1 MNSRTL
7 PRAAHFAAV
16 PRLLLTN
23 LRESQ
28 FLYPFNSKLKLK
40 LKTME
45 NRLIISIAAIFASA
59 SALFA
64 AEAAPAAP
72 AAQNAPCAA
81 KAQCAA
87 AAAQN
92 APCAASEKEVN
103 ALVDTE
109 LLSNPL
115 ENFSASATVAY
126 ESEYIFRG
134 KAQAGH
140 GINPVVD
147 LGYDFGNGLAA
158 YAEYWGFY
166 GVDNG
171 FGENDFYAGLTYT
184 IENITFDVGYLGYT
198 YNDDSKNESEFMVA
212 VSYDTVDLLGDF
224 NVSPFAAFYY
234 NYTYSGTTVEGGLSY
249 EAPVTKWLIDEN
261 WGTINLAAYV
271 GYADYR
277 DGLTYHGGY
286 VYTGVSADA
295 VVQVTDNMALS
306 AGIRWACN
314 NDGADENI
322 GGKQQNLW
330 FGTAVIFGF

>member
-1 MNSRTL
+1 MNV
-7 PRAAHFAAV
+7 F
-16 PRLLLTN
+16 N
-23 LRESQ
+23 L
-28 FLYPFNSKLKLK
+28 KLKLK
-40 LKTME
+40 TQLKTME

-64 AEAAPAAP
+64 AEAAPAASS
-72 AAQNAPCAA
+72 AQNAPCAA
-81 KAQCAA
+81 KTQCAA
-87 AAAQN
+87 
-92 APCAASEKEVN
+92 PEKEVN
-103 ALVDTE
+103 TLIDTE
-109 LLSNPL
+109 LLSKPL

-140 GINPVVD
+140 GINPMVD

-198 YNDDSKNESEFMVA
+198 YNDSESKNESEIMVA
-212 VSYDTVDLLGDF
+212 VSYDTTDLLGDF

-249 EAPVTKWLIDEN
+249 EAPVTKWLIGEN

-314 NDGADENI
+314 NDGAEENI

>member
-295 VVQVTDNMALS
+295 VVQVTDNMAIS

>member
-1 MNSRTL
+1 
-7 PRAAHFAAV
+7 
-16 PRLLLTN
+16 
-23 LRESQ
+23 
-28 FLYPFNSKLKLK
+28 
-40 LKTME
+40 ME

-64 AEAAPAAP
+64 AEAAPAASS
-72 AAQNAPCAA
+72 AQNAPCAA
-81 KAQCAA
+81 KTQCAA
-87 AAAQN
+87 
-92 APCAASEKEVN
+92 PEKEVN
-103 ALVDTE
+103 TLIDTE
-109 LLSNPL
+109 LLSKPL

-140 GINPVVD
+140 GINPMVD

-198 YNDDSKNESEFMVA
+198 YNDSESKNESEIMVA
-212 VSYDTVDLLGDF
+212 VSYDTTDLLGDF

-249 EAPVTKWLIDEN
+249 EAPVTKWLIGEN
-261 WGTINLAAYV
+261 
-271 GYADYR
+271 
-277 DGLTYHGGY
+277 
-286 VYTGVSADA
+286 
-295 VVQVTDNMALS
+295 
-306 AGIRWACN
+306 
-314 NDGADENI
+314 
-322 GGKQQNLW
+322 
-330 FGTAVIFGF
+330 

>member
-16 PRLLLTN
+16 LRLLLTN

-45 NRLIISIAAIFASA
+45 NRLIISIAAIFASSA
-59 SALFA
+59 ALFA
-64 AEAAPAAP
+64 AEAAPTAP

-81 KAQCAA
+81 KAQCVA

-140 GINPVVD
+140 GINPMVD

-295 VVQVTDNMALS
+295 VVQVTDNMAIS

-314 NDGADENI
+314 NDGSDENI

>member
-28 FLYPFNSKLKLK
+28 FLYPFNSKLK

-140 GINPVVD
+140 GINPMVD

-295 VVQVTDNMALS
+295 VVQVTDNMAIS

>member
-64 AEAAPAAP
+64 AEAAP

-140 GINPVVD
+140 GINPMVD

-295 VVQVTDNMALS
+295 VVQVTDNMAIS

>member
-1 MNSRTL
+1 M
-7 PRAAHFAAV
+7 
-16 PRLLLTN
+16 LLTN

-45 NRLIISIAAIFASA
+45 NRLIISIAAIFASSA
-59 SALFA
+59 ALFA

-140 GINPVVD
+140 GINPMVD

-295 VVQVTDNMALS
+295 VVQVTDNMAIS

>member
-212 VSYDTVDLLGDF
+212 VSYDTTDLLGDF

>member
-81 KAQCAA
+81 
-87 AAAQN
+87 
-92 APCAASEKEVN
+92 SEKEVN

-140 GINPVVD
+140 GINPMVD

-314 NDGADENI
+314 NDGSDENI

>member
-1 MNSRTL
+1 MK
-7 PRAAHFAAV
+7 V
-16 PRLLLTN
+16 
-23 LRESQ
+23 
-28 FLYPFNSKLKLK
+28 FNPKLKLK
-40 LKTME
+40 TQLKTME
-45 NRLIISIAAIFASA
+45 NRLILSIAAIFASA

-64 AEAAPAAP
+64 AEAAPAASS
-72 AAQNAPCAA
+72 AQNAPCAA
-81 KAQCAA
+81 KTQCAA
-87 AAAQN
+87 
-92 APCAASEKEVN
+92 PEKEVN
-103 ALVDTE
+103 TLIDTE
-109 LLSNPL
+109 LLSKPL

-140 GINPVVD
+140 GINPMVD

-198 YNDDSKNESEFMVA
+198 YNDSESKNESEIMVA
-212 VSYDTVDLLGDF
+212 VSYDTTDLLGDF

-249 EAPVTKWLIDEN
+249 EAPVTKWLIGEN

-314 NDGADENI
+314 NDGAEENI

>member
-45 NRLIISIAAIFASA
+45 NRLTISIAAIFASSA
-59 SALFA
+59 ALFA
-64 AEAAPAAP
+64 AEAAPTAP

-140 GINPVVD
+140 GINPMVD

>member
-140 GINPVVD
+140 GINPMVD

-224 NVSPFAAFYY
+224 NVSPFTAFYY

-295 VVQVTDNMALS
+295 VVQVTDNMAIS

>member
-1 MNSRTL
+1 MTSFRK
-7 PRAAHFAAV
+7 
-16 PRLLLTN
+16 
-23 LRESQ
+23 SQ
-28 FLYPFNSKLKLK
+28 FFNPFNPNSKLK

-45 NRLIISIAAIFASA
+45 NRLTISIAAIFASA

-81 KAQCAA
+81 NAQCAA
-87 AAAQN
+87 
-92 APCAASEKEVN
+92 PEKEVN
-103 ALVDTE
+103 TLIDTE
-109 LLSNPL
+109 LLSKPL

-134 KAQAGH
+134 KAQSGH
-140 GINPVVD
+140 GINPMVD
-147 LGYDFGNGLAA
+147 LGYDFGNGFAA

-198 YNDDSKNESEFMVA
+198 YNDSESKNESEIMVA
-212 VSYDTVDLLGDF
+212 VSYDTTDLLGDF

-249 EAPVTKWLIDEN
+249 EAPVTKWLIGEN
-261 WGTINLAAYV
+261 WGTVNLAAYV

-286 VYTGVSADA
+286 VYTGISADA

>member
-81 KAQCAA
+81 RAQCAA

-295 VVQVTDNMALS
+295 VVQVTDNMAIS

>member
-140 GINPVVD
+140 GINPMVD

-314 NDGADENI
+314 NDGSDENI

>member
-1 MNSRTL
+1 
-7 PRAAHFAAV
+7 
-16 PRLLLTN
+16 
-23 LRESQ
+23 
-28 FLYPFNSKLKLK
+28 
-40 LKTME
+40 ME
-45 NRLIISIAAIFASA
+45 N
-59 SALFA
+59 
-64 AEAAPAAP
+64 
-72 AAQNAPCAA
+72 
-81 KAQCAA
+81 
-87 AAAQN
+87 
-92 APCAASEKEVN
+92 
-103 ALVDTE
+103 TE
-109 LLSNPL
+109 LLSKPL

-140 GINPVVD
+140 GINPMVD

-198 YNDDSKNESEFMVA
+198 YNDSESKNESEIMVA
-212 VSYDTVDLLGDF
+212 VSYDTTDLLGDF

-249 EAPVTKWLIDEN
+249 EAPVTKWLIGEN

-314 NDGADENI
+314 NDGAEENI

>member
-140 GINPVVD
+140 GINPMVD

>member
-1 MNSRTL
+1 MK
-7 PRAAHFAAV
+7 V
-16 PRLLLTN
+16 
-23 LRESQ
+23 
-28 FLYPFNSKLKLK
+28 FNPKLKLK
-40 LKTME
+40 TQLKTME

-64 AEAAPAAP
+64 AEAAPAASS
-72 AAQNAPCAA
+72 AQNAPCAA
-81 KAQCAA
+81 KTQ
-87 AAAQN
+87 
-92 APCAASEKEVN
+92 CAASEKEVN
-103 ALVDTE
+103 TLIDTE
-109 LLSNPL
+109 LLSKPL

-140 GINPVVD
+140 GINPMVD

-198 YNDDSKNESEFMVA
+198 YNDSESKNESEIMVA
-212 VSYDTVDLLGDF
+212 VSYDTTDLLGDF

-249 EAPVTKWLIDEN
+249 EAPVTKWLIGEN

-314 NDGADENI
+314 NDGAEENI

>member
-28 FLYPFNSKLKLK
+28 FLYSFNSKLKLK

-140 GINPVVD
+140 GINPMVD

>member
-64 AEAAPAAP
+64 AEAAP

-140 GINPVVD
+140 GINPMVD

>member
-64 AEAAPAAP
+64 AEAAP

-140 GINPVVD
+140 GINPMVD

-184 IENITFDVGYLGYT
+184 IENITFDVEYLGYT

-295 VVQVTDNMALS
+295 VVQVTDNMAIS

>member
-1 MNSRTL
+1 MKL
-7 PRAAHFAAV
+7 
-16 PRLLLTN
+16 
-23 LRESQ
+23 
-28 FLYPFNSKLKLK
+28 FNPKLKLK
-40 LKTME
+40 TQLKTME

-64 AEAAPAAP
+64 AEAAPAASS
-72 AAQNAPCAA
+72 AQNAPCAA
-81 KAQCAA
+81 KTQCAA
-87 AAAQN
+87 
-92 APCAASEKEVN
+92 PEKEVN
-103 ALVDTE
+103 TLIDTE
-109 LLSNPL
+109 LLSKPL

-140 GINPVVD
+140 GINPMVD

-198 YNDDSKNESEFMVA
+198 YNDSESKNESEIMVA
-212 VSYDTVDLLGDF
+212 VSYDTTDLLGDF

-249 EAPVTKWLIDEN
+249 EAPVTKWLIGEN

-314 NDGADENI
+314 NDGAEENI

>member
-87 AAAQN
+87 AAAQS

>member
-1 MNSRTL
+1 
-7 PRAAHFAAV
+7 
-16 PRLLLTN
+16 
-23 LRESQ
+23 
-28 FLYPFNSKLKLK
+28 
-40 LKTME
+40 ME

-72 AAQNAPCAA
+72 
-81 KAQCAA
+81 
-87 AAAQN
+87 AAQN

-140 GINPVVD
+140 GINPMVD

-271 GYADYR
+271 GYADYS

>member
-140 GINPVVD
+140 GINPMVD

-295 VVQVTDNMALS
+295 VVQVTDNMAIS

>member
-1 MNSRTL
+1 MNSCTL

-64 AEAAPAAP
+64 AEAAP

-140 GINPVVD
+140 GINPMVD

-295 VVQVTDNMALS
+295 VVQVTDNMAIS

>member
-64 AEAAPAAP
+64 AEAAPAA
-72 AAQNAPCAA
+72 QNAPCAA

-92 APCAASEKEVN
+92 APCAASEKKVN

-140 GINPVVD
+140 GINPMVD

-295 VVQVTDNMALS
+295 VVQVTDNMAIS

>member
-45 NRLIISIAAIFASA
+45 NRLTISIAAIFASSA
-59 SALFA
+59 ALFA
-64 AEAAPAAP
+64 AEAAPTAP

-140 GINPVVD
+140 GINPMVD

-314 NDGADENI
+314 NDGSDENI

>member
-72 AAQNAPCAA
+72 
-81 KAQCAA
+81 
-87 AAAQN
+87 AAQN

-212 VSYDTVDLLGDF
+212 VSYDTTDLLGDF

>member
-140 GINPVVD
+140 GINPMVD

-212 VSYDTVDLLGDF
+212 GSYDSVDLLGDF

-295 VVQVTDNMALS
+295 VVQVTDNMAIS

>member
-115 ENFSASATVAY
+115 ENFSASATIAY

-140 GINPVVD
+140 GINPMVD

-295 VVQVTDNMALS
+295 VVQVTDNMAIS